1 MGCKYYLFRERERE
15 WKDCILFHMGSF
27 SSLAPGIY
35 IIVELEYISPTIVQ
49 WCFRPFVF
57 SWSSFSFFQLPF
69 SSCMGT
75 HTHRA
80 LSSRIYVLELMY
92 YLHVVHTYIYSVLLL
107 FNCCSKAFLE
117 CYTEEQRG
125 QMEGH
130 TIREHMY
137 AIPWLRKYEEKDLS
151 AIAVFSHSYTQL
163 SEFTMC
169 QCNLFYVFLCT
180 FSHVILP
187 PPPQQHKGAQSG
199 THISTFF
206 HYRTL
211 AKLLAHL
218 NVQCGEDFGR

>member
-1 MGCKYYLFRERERE
+1 MHG
-15 WKDCILFHMGSF
+15 
-27 SSLAPGIY
+27 
-35 IIVELEYISPTIVQ
+35 
-49 WCFRPFVF
+49 
-57 SWSSFSFFQLPF
+57 
-69 SSCMGT
+69 
-75 HTHRA
+75 HTH
-80 LSSRIYVLELMY
+80 I
-92 YLHVVHTYIYSVLLL
+92 VHFLPVFMCLNWCIICMLFTHIFIPFGFVLLL